1 MEEININKFLE
12 LEYLK
17 KLFHQKIK
25 RSKSKGI
32 DKVSVEK
39 FDVDLDNHLNLI
51 IDKFKS
57 GSYNFSPY
65 LELLKLKGRNKVP
78 RVISIPTIRDKL
90 VLLVLKEI
98 LHEAFDSS
106 VNRKLP
112 NNYIKEIKH
121 FLKKDKS
128 EKFFLKLDL
137 EKFYDTLNHD
147 IIISKLTGQNLPEN
161 VVLLIKR
168 AITNITV
175 PQNSHVSQ
183 YANYE
188 ANVGVPQ
195 GLSISNI
202 LAQIYLLDFDK
213 VISKRKYFY
222 QRYVDD
228 ILLINSSE
236 ISQFRIKNF
245 IKELESLSLAVN
257 SSKTEQN
264 SLNVTAFNFLSYS
277 ISDDK
282 ISVAQKNIELFLRR
296 IAAKITWFKS
306 CIKVKEKR
314 PEHLKENPERL
325 KEVFIN
331 ELNDMITGLIA
342 NNKSYGWLFYFS
354 EINDLDLLFKIDKII
369 SSFFL
374 NIDAF
379 NNNAPQELKRLVRT
393 YYAIN
398 SKKLNYISN
407 YDKLDT
413 VIKKREFLVYRGQ
426 ISSTQNYSNEDI
438 ERHFI
443 RYQNK
448 QIRRNEQGLGYT
460 YIT

>member
-1 MEEININKFLE
+1 MNIDKFIE
-12 LEYLK
+12 LEYLRE
-17 KLFHQKIK
+17 LFNKKIK

-39 FDVDLDNHLNLI
+39 FENDLDKNLILI

-57 GSYNFSPY
+57 GNYTFSPY

-78 RVISIPTIRDKL
+78 RVISIPTIRDKV
-90 VLLVLKEI
+90 VLLIIKEI
-98 LHEAFDSS
+98 LHEVFETS

-112 NNYIKEIKH
+112 NNYIREIKH
-121 FLKKDKS
+121 FLNKDNS
-128 EKFFLKLDL
+128 EKFYLKLDL
-137 EKFYDTLNHD
+137 EKFYDTLDHD
-147 IIISKLTGQNLPEN
+147 IISSKLIEQKLPES
-161 VVLLIKR
+161 VIRLIQK

-175 PQNSHVSQ
+175 PQNSPVSQ
-183 YANYE
+183 YIKYQTNI
-188 ANVGVPQ
+188 GVPQ

-213 VISKRKYFY
+213 IISKRKYFY

-236 ISQFRIKNF
+236 ISEFRIKNF
-245 IKELESLSLAVN
+245 IKELESLKLVVN

-264 SLNVTAFNFLSYS
+264 SLNVAPFNFLSYS
-277 ISDDK
+277 ISNNK
-282 ISVAQKNIELFLRR
+282 ISVAPKNIEVFLRR

-306 CIKVKEKR
+306 CYKVKEKR
-314 PEHLKENPERL
+314 PEYLKNDPDRL
-325 KEVFIN
+325 KEVFID

-374 NIDAF
+374 NINVF
-379 NNNAPQELKRLVRT
+379 GNKPPKELKRLVRA
-393 YYAIN
+393 YFAIT
-398 SKKLNYISN
+398 SKNLNYICN

-413 VIKKREFLVYRGQ
+413 YRKKRNFLVFRGQ
-426 ISSTQNYSNEDI
+426 ISSTKRYSNEDI
-438 ERHFI
+438 DRLFI
-443 RYQNK
+443 SYQNK
-448 QIRRNEQGLGYT
+448 QIRKNEQGLGYT
-460 YIT
+460 YFN